1 MDKFAVPA
9 AAFAFTLVER
19 VVEIIIDECTLK
31 EESHPGLSYRD
42 LSAGRK
48 KWEKSNKVLES
59 ERNEDLQD
67 LNKKIQA
74 LHKDFNISKE
84 STKNEIQIIRA
95 DLEKKGMKEEELV
108 RELESMLNKKLQ
120 ELSQKFQTLEGEV
133 KELPEKTR
141 RAIKIM
147 RADLEKQV
155 KKEILRAVESI
166 LKQQLGPLS
175 KKFQTL
181 EEDVQNW
188 QETTKREIQLLRAD
202 LEKQG
207 KKEEESSR
215 ELVSMLDNKFGQLSQ
230 KFQTLEEEEKKW
242 QETAKREIQ
251 IMRADLEKQGKKEE
265 KIARELESM
274 LNKKLQELSQ
284 KFQTLEGEVKELP
297 EKTKHEIKIMRADLE
312 KQGKKEILRA
322 VESMLKEELGP
333 LSKKFQTLEEDV
345 QNWQETTKREVQ
357 LLRAD
362 LEKQGKKEEESSRE
376 LVSMLDKKFG
386 QLSQKFQTL
395 EEDVQNWQET
405 TKREVQ
411 IMRAD
416 LEKQGMK
423 EEEIAREL
431 VSMLDNKFGQLSQ
444 KFQTLEKDVQ
454 EWQETTKHE
463 VQLLRAYLEKQG
475 KKEEERSMALQCS
488 IKTLLQQVS
497 QGFQILDQTLQWRQE
512 VPYLEFP
519 LFQAYLENYLGIA
532 MPREEIIHRRVLE
545 LAGGERIN
553 NTWTD
558 SRCAVGIGPAQ
569 GDVWNRRLRE
579 ARGAEGI
586 DGPPRHAL
594 GFSWRSST
602 HLSLPLGET
611 DKDLLACGGHVSYRE
626 DFGTTVGET
635 TASTSHHLPRNQY
648 QGAERLD
655 PSLSSEE
662 GPRRPLESDTRRQ

>member
-1 MDKFAVPA
+1 
-9 AAFAFTLVER
+9 
-19 VVEIIIDECTLK
+19 
-31 EESHPGLSYRD
+31 
-42 LSAGRK
+42 
-48 KWEKSNKVLES
+48 
-59 ERNEDLQD
+59 
-67 LNKKIQA
+67 
-74 LHKDFNISKE
+74 
-84 STKNEIQIIRA
+84 
-95 DLEKKGMKEEELV
+95 
-108 RELESMLNKKLQ
+108 
-120 ELSQKFQTLEGEV
+120 
-133 KELPEKTR
+133 
-141 RAIKIM
+141 
-147 RADLEKQV
+147 
-155 KKEILRAVESI
+155 
-166 LKQQLGPLS
+166 
-175 KKFQTL
+175 
-181 EEDVQNW
+181 
-188 QETTKREIQLLRAD
+188 
-202 LEKQG
+202 
-207 KKEEESSR
+207 
-215 ELVSMLDNKFGQLSQ
+215 
-230 KFQTLEEEEKKW
+230 
-242 QETAKREIQ
+242 
-251 IMRADLEKQGKKEE
+251 
-265 KIARELESM
+265 
-274 LNKKLQELSQ
+274 
-284 KFQTLEGEVKELP
+284 
-297 EKTKHEIKIMRADLE
+297 
-312 KQGKKEILRA
+312 
-322 VESMLKEELGP
+322 
-333 LSKKFQTLEEDV
+333 
-345 QNWQETTKREVQ
+345 
-357 LLRAD
+357 
-362 LEKQGKKEEESSRE
+362 
-376 LVSMLDKKFG
+376 
-386 QLSQKFQTL
+386 
-395 EEDVQNWQET
+395 
-405 TKREVQ
+405 
-411 IMRAD
+411 
-416 LEKQGMK
+416 MK